1 MSLCMSGGEIDT
13 SPDICILIE
22 FHFRCELKENTKE
35 ILNSI
40 QIFISKHATKSEI
53 SSVQGKK
60 VNLSGVI
67 INLQHII
74 YVSWHLAGFYN
85 FLLHFTAMT
94 CAAPSIPTFFWLQH

>member
-74 YVSWHLAGFYN
+74 YVFPGIWLGSIIFYCI
-85 FLLHFTAMT
+85 L
-94 CAAPSIPTFFWLQH
+94 PR